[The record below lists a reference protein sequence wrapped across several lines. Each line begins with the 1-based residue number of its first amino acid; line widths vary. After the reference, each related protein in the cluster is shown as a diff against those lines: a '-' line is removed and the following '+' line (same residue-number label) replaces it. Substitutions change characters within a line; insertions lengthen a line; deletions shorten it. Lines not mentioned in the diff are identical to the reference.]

1 MAELGVR
8 LLSYLCP
15 VVSFPHWIKAHPSCQ
30 GGRRQLLR
38 GRWLKASHDII
49 KVSANNSMNIMYKKL
64 RVIIILYFTTLFT
77 GEQGLDISLTNLE
90 NKEIKVH
97 GKPNN
102 RKITIHVTHIFCLD
116 TSVSCQGIKYDLNR
130 VGKMAKL
137 P

>member
-1 MAELGVR
+1 
-8 LLSYLCP
+8 
-15 VVSFPHWIKAHPSCQ
+15 
-30 GGRRQLLR
+30 
-38 GRWLKASHDII
+38 
-49 KVSANNSMNIMYKKL
+49 MYKKL

-77 GEQGLDISLTNLE
+77 GEQGLDIFLTNLE

-102 RKITIHVTHIFCLD
+102 RKITIHVTYIFCLD